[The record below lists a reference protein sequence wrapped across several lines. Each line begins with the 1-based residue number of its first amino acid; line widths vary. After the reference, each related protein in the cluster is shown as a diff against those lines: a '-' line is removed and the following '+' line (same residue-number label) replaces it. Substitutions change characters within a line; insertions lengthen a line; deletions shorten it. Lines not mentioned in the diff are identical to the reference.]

1 MPVTRITITVDRP
14 LGNGA
19 EGIHHHPPGNHMKS
33 TLVRAAAGTAVLA
46 GAIAAANAAAP
57 ITGSNPL
64 RVSMYATA
72 NGGVEVILTNTG
84 NKTARV
90 PRYQLPLGELEA
102 RLFQVS
108 RDGEPVAYEGPMI
121 KRGLPQAS
129 DFAIL
134 RPGQSVRSVVALAD
148 AYDMRKGGTYTV
160 TLASAMQHA
169 SLSDGRMLKTRL
181 GLPLTLRSV
190 PLRMYAPGK
199 LPAIKKPGGGGSSTV
214 VDGIT
219 YVGCTTTRISQAGA
233 AVNAARTYSQ
243 NARGYL
249 AAGTAG
255 GRYTTWFGAYASS
268 RYGTASQHFV
278 AIDNAIDQTGGKI
291 KINCGCNQ
299 SYYAYVYPTRP
310 YEIFVCRAFWSA
322 PNTGTDS
329 RAGTLIHEMSHFNAV
344 AGTDDHVYGQS
355 SARSL
360 AISNPADALDN
371 ADNHEYFA
379 ENTPFQN

>member
-1 MPVTRITITVDRP
+1 MAGRHVLRGVLDDGYLRHQLQEARWLLKGLESRADTLLRVVRC
-14 LGNGA
+14 
-19 EGIHHHPPGNHMKS
+19 
-33 TLVRAAAGTAVLA
+33 LVREQAAFLEF
-46 GAIAAANAAAP
+46 GA
-57 ITGSNPL
+57 
-64 RVSMYATA
+64 
-72 NGGVEVILTNTG
+72 
-84 NKTARV
+84 
-90 PRYQLPLGELEA
+90 
-102 RLFQVS
+102 
-108 RDGEPVAYEGPMI
+108 
-121 KRGLPQAS
+121 QA
-129 DFAIL
+129 L
-134 RPGQSVRSVVALAD
+134 
-148 AYDMRKGGTYTV
+148 
-160 TLASAMQHA
+160 H
-169 SLSDGRMLKTRL
+169 
-181 GLPLTLRSV
+181 PLTLRSV